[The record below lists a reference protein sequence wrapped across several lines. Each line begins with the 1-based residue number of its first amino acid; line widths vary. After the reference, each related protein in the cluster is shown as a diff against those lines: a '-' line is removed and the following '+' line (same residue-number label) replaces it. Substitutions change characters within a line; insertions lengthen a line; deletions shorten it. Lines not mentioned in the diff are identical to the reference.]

1 MKLVTK
7 STDSIHLHLLKN
19 LLETNGIPAVI
30 KGKNTAR
37 VVSPYLMTEPGL
49 WVYLDEQAVEA
60 MQLLNNPD
68 YEVMNKVDLEEFY
81 EVSNA
86 VRGQPANLNNALVY
100 MGVTMGLILLGMFV
114 LLKLIQCMAL

>member
-1 MKLVTK
+1 
-7 STDSIHLHLLKN
+7 
-19 LLETNGIPAVI
+19 
-30 KGKNTAR
+30 
-37 VVSPYLMTEPGL
+37 MTEPGL

-114 LLKLIQCMAL
+114 LLKLIQWMAL